1 MTSTGEMALDRVEMG
16 NDEQLERDKKGKIAD
31 TLPRDIT
38 SKMVYRDIVRIAW
51 PSMVEMILTQ
61 LASMVDLMM
70 VGQLGPEALNAVGL
84 TTQPKFLT
92 MTLFM
97 AMNVGATAMV
107 ARCKGAGD
115 PKRANLMLRQAIIMT
130 FFLSSAAALLG
141 YIFAEQLIVLMG
153 AADPAVI
160 SGGSIYFK
168 IQMAGLPLLALTAT
182 ATATLRGVGNSR
194 TPMVYNLMA
203 NLINVV
209 FNYLLIYGN
218 FGFPRWE
225 VAGASLAT
233 VIGQTAAFFMALI
246 SLLWGK
252 NYIRLQIREGF
263 MPNAG
268 AIRSIVNIGFPAM
281 LEQLVMRA
289 GMIIY
294 TRMIAGLGVVSFA
307 THQICMSIQAF
318 SFMNGQAF
326 AISATS
332 LTGQSLGKKRI
343 DMAQI
348 YTTRTRRVGMGV
360 SLVIALVSFIFGGRI
375 VALYTSG
382 PGSAE
387 IINTGAK
394 LMMMVALIQP
404 LQSSQFILAGSL
416 RGAGDTKSVAAI
428 IFVTILI
435 VRPLIAYLFIY
446 VFETGVIGA
455 WVGFVVDQA
464 MRSLFVLLRYYSGK
478 WKSIK
483 V

>member
-1 MTSTGEMALDRVEMG
+1 MALDRVETG
-16 NDEQLERDKKGKIAD
+16 TDEQLENDRKGKIAD
-31 TLPRDIT
+31 VLPRDIT
-38 SKMVYRDIVRIAW
+38 SKMVYRDIVRIAL
-51 PSMVEMILTQ
+51 PSMVELILTQ

-70 VGQLGPEALNAVGL
+70 VGQLGAVALSAVGL

-92 MTLFM
+92 MAMFM

-107 ARCKGAGD
+107 ARCKGAGNLNQ
-115 PKRANLMLRQAIIMT
+115 ANLMLRQAIMMT
-130 FFLSSAAALLG
+130 FILSSIAALAG
-141 YIFAEQLIVLMG
+141 YLFAERLIILMG
-153 AADPAVI
+153 ASDPAVLA
-160 SGGSIYFK
+160 GGAIYFK
-168 IQMAGLPLLALTAT
+168 IQMVGLPMLALTST

-233 VIGQTAAFFMALI
+233 VIGQTAAFFMAFG
-246 SLLWGK
+246 SLMWGK
-252 NYIRLQIREGF
+252 NYIRLQIRKGF
-263 MPNAG
+263 MPNPG
-268 AIRSIVNIGFPAM
+268 AIRSIIKIGFPAM
-281 LEQLVMRA
+281 LEQLVMRT

-294 TRMIAGLGVVSFA
+294 TRMVAGLGIVSFA

-326 AISATS
+326 AISATA

-348 YTTRTRRVGMGV
+348 YTTRTRRVGMGI
-360 SLVIALVSFIFGGRI
+360 SLCIALVSFIFGGRI

-382 PGSAE
+382 PDSAE
-387 IINTGAK
+387 IINIGSK
-394 LMMMVALIQP
+394 LMMLVALIQP

-446 VFETGVIGA
+446 VFQTGVIGA
-455 WVGFVVDQA
+455 WIGFAVDQA
-464 MRSLFVLLRYYSGK
+464 LRSFFVLMRYYSGK

>member
-1 MTSTGEMALDRVEMG
+1 
-16 NDEQLERDKKGKIAD
+16 
-31 TLPRDIT
+31 
-38 SKMVYRDIVRIAW
+38 
-51 PSMVEMILTQ
+51 
-61 LASMVDLMM
+61 
-70 VGQLGPEALNAVGL
+70 
-84 TTQPKFLT
+84 
-92 MTLFM
+92 
-97 AMNVGATAMV
+97 
-107 ARCKGAGD
+107 
-115 PKRANLMLRQAIIMT
+115 
-130 FFLSSAAALLG
+130 
-141 YIFAEQLIVLMG
+141 MG
-153 AADPAVI
+153 AVDPTVL
-160 SGGSIYFK
+160 SGGAIYFK

-194 TPMVYNLMA
+194 TPMIYNLTA

-209 FNYLLIYGN
+209 FNYLLIYGS

-233 VIGQTAAFFMALI
+233 VIGQTAAFFMAYR

-252 NYIRLQIREGF
+252 NYIRLYPRKGF
-263 MPNAG
+263 LPDAG
-268 AIRSIVNIGFPAM
+268 AIRSIVKIGFPAM
-281 LEQLVMRA
+281 LEQLVMRT

-294 TRMIAGLGVVSFA
+294 TRMIAGLGLVSFA

-326 AISATS
+326 AISATA

-360 SLVIALVSFIFGGRI
+360 SLCIALVSCVCGGRI

-382 PGSAE
+382 PDSAE
-387 IINTGAK
+387 IIRIGSR
-394 LMMMVALIQP
+394 LMMLVALIQP

-455 WVGFVVDQA
+455 WIAFAADQA
-464 MRSLFVLLRYYSGK
+464 VRSLFVLMRYYSGK
-478 WKSIK
+478 WKSIR

>member
-1 MTSTGEMALDRVEMG
+1 MALDRVETG
-16 NDEQLERDKKGKIAD
+16 TDEQLENDRKGKIAD
-31 TLPRDIT
+31 VLPRDIT
-38 SKMVYRDIVRIAW
+38 SKMIYRDIVKIAL
-51 PSMVEMILTQ
+51 PSMVELILTQ

-70 VGQLGPEALNAVGL
+70 VGQLGAAALSAVGL

-92 MTLFM
+92 MAMFM

-107 ARCKGAGD
+107 ARCKGAGNQNQ
-115 PKRANLMLRQAIIMT
+115 ANLMLRQAVMMT
-130 FFLSSAAALLG
+130 FILSTAAALAG
-141 YIFAEQLIVLMG
+141 YIFAEPLIILMG
-153 AADPAVI
+153 ASDPAVL
-160 SGGSIYFK
+160 SGGVIYFK

-233 VIGQTAAFFMALI
+233 VMGQTAAFFMAFG
-246 SLLWGK
+246 SLMWGK
-252 NYIRLQIREGF
+252 NYIHLRIRKGF
-263 MPNAG
+263 MPNYG
-268 AIRSIVNIGFPAM
+268 AIRSIVKIGFPAM
-281 LEQLVMRA
+281 LEQLVMRT

-294 TRMIAGLGVVSFA
+294 TRMVAGLGVVSFA

-326 AISATS
+326 AISATA

-348 YTTRTRRVGMGV
+348 YTTRTRRVGMGI
-360 SLVIALVSFIFGGRI
+360 SLLIALVSFIFGGRI

-382 PGSAE
+382 PDSAE
-387 IINTGAK
+387 IVRIGSR
-394 LMMMVALIQP
+394 LMMLVALIQP

-446 VFETGVIGA
+446 VFRTGVIGA
-455 WVGFVVDQA
+455 WIGFAVDQA
-464 MRSLFVLLRYYSGK
+464 MRSLFVLMRYYSGK
-478 WKSIK
+478 WKAIK

>member
-1 MTSTGEMALDRVEMG
+1 MALDRVEMG
-16 NDEQLERDKKGKIAD
+16 SDEQLENDKKGKIAD
-31 TLPRDIT
+31 ALPRNIT
-38 SKMVYRDIVRIAW
+38 SKMVYRDIVRIAL

-70 VGQLGPEALNAVGL
+70 VGQLGPAALTSVGL

-92 MTLFM
+92 MAMFM

-107 ARCKGAGD
+107 ARCKGAGN
-115 PKRANLMLRQAIIMT
+115 PKRANLILRQAIMMT
-130 FFLSSAAALLG
+130 FFLSSLAAVLG
-141 YIFAEQLIVLMG
+141 YLFADQLIVLMG
-153 AADPAVI
+153 AADPVVL
-160 SGGSIYFK
+160 SGGAIYFK

-194 TPMVYNLMA
+194 TPMIYNLTA
-203 NLINVV
+203 NLINVA

-233 VIGQTAAFFMALI
+233 VIGQTAAFFMAFA

-252 NYIRLQIREGF
+252 NYIRLHPRKGF
-263 MPNAG
+263 LPDAG
-268 AIRSIVNIGFPAM
+268 AIRSIVKIGFPAM
-281 LEQLVMRA
+281 LEQLVMRT

-360 SLVIALVSFIFGGRI
+360 SLCIALVSFVFGGRI

-382 PGSAE
+382 PDSAE
-387 IINTGAK
+387 IIGIGAR
-394 LMMMVALIQP
+394 LMMLVALIQP

-446 VFETGVIGA
+446 VLETGVIGA
-455 WVGFVVDQA
+455 WIGFAADQA
-464 MRSLFVLLRYYSGK
+464 LRSLFVLLRYYSGK
-478 WKSIK
+478 WKSIR

>member
-1 MTSTGEMALDRVEMG
+1 MALDRVEMG
-16 NDEQLERDKKGKIAD
+16 TDEQLENDKKGKITN
-31 TLPRDIT
+31 TLPQGLT
-38 SKMVYRDIVRIAW
+38 SKMVYRDVVRIAL

-70 VGQLGPEALNAVGL
+70 VGQLGPAALTSVGL

-92 MTLFM
+92 MAMFL

-107 ARCKGAGD
+107 ARCKGAGN
-115 PKRANLMLRQAIIMT
+115 PKRANLILRQAIMMT
-130 FFLSSAAALLG
+130 FLLSSVAALLG
-141 YIFAEQLIVLMG
+141 YLFSDRLIVLMG
-153 AADPAVI
+153 ASDPVVI
-160 SGGSIYFK
+160 SGGAVYFK

-194 TPMVYNLMA
+194 SPMVYNLAA

-233 VIGQTAAFFMALI
+233 VIGQTAAFFMAFS

-252 NYIRLQIREGF
+252 NYIRLHIRKGF
-263 MPNAG
+263 MPDAG
-268 AIRSIVNIGFPAM
+268 AIRSIVKIGFPAM
-281 LEQLVMRA
+281 LEQLVMRT

-294 TRMIAGLGVVSFA
+294 TRMIASLGVVSFA

-348 YTTRTRRVGMGV
+348 YTNRTRRVGMGV
-360 SLVIALVSFIFGGRI
+360 SLFIALVSFVFGGRI

-382 PGSAE
+382 PDSAE
-387 IINTGAK
+387 ITRIGAK
-394 LMMMVALIQP
+394 LMMLVALIQP

-435 VRPLIAYLFIY
+435 VRPFIAYLFIY

-455 WVGFVVDQA
+455 WVGFAADQA
-464 MRSLFVLLRYYSGK
+464 VRSLFVLMRYYSGK

>member
-1 MTSTGEMALDRVEMG
+1 
-16 NDEQLERDKKGKIAD
+16 
-31 TLPRDIT
+31 
-38 SKMVYRDIVRIAW
+38 
-51 PSMVEMILTQ
+51 MILTQ
-61 LASMVDLMM
+61 LASMVDLIM
-70 VGQLGPEALNAVGL
+70 VGQLGPAALTSVGL
-84 TTQPKFLT
+84 STQPKFLT
-92 MTLFM
+92 MAMFM

-107 ARCKGAGD
+107 ARCKGAGN
-115 PKRANLMLRQAIIMT
+115 PKRANLILRQAIMMT
-130 FFLSSAAALLG
+130 FILSSLAALLG
-141 YIFAEQLIVLMG
+141 YLFADQLIILMG
-153 AADPAVI
+153 AADPVVL
-160 SGGSIYFK
+160 SGGAIYFK
-168 IQMAGLPLLALTAT
+168 IQMIGLPFLALTST
-182 ATATLRGVGNSR
+182 STATLRGVGNSR
-194 TPMVYNLMA
+194 TPMVYNMAA

-233 VIGQTAAFFMALI
+233 IIGQTAAFFMAFG

-252 NYIRLQIREGF
+252 NYIHLHIRKGF
-263 MPNAG
+263 LPGFLPDAG
-268 AIRSIVNIGFPAM
+268 AIRSIVKIGFPAM
-281 LEQLVMRA
+281 LEQLVMRT

-332 LTGQSLGKKRI
+332 LTGQSLGKRRI

-348 YTTRTRRVGMGV
+348 YTTRTRRVGMAV
-360 SLVIALVSFIFGGRI
+360 SLGIALVSFVFGGRI

-382 PGSAE
+382 SDSEE
-387 IINTGAK
+387 IVRVGAK
-394 LMMMVALIQP
+394 LMMLVALIQP

-428 IFVTILI
+428 IFVTVLI
-435 VRPLIAYLFIY
+435 IRPLIAYLFIY

-455 WVGFVVDQA
+455 WVGFVADQA
-464 MRSLFVLLRYYSGK
+464 VRSLFVLLRYYSGK